1 MKKLTKIMGLSL
13 LVVVLLS
20 LLVPAAPVA
29 AADRAFSTV
38 GTPLTTT
45 FQIGTGTDASFVTVA
60 PNGDIFAVDTEATGT
75 ANIVYKS
82 TTDGRTWTASAL
94 ITGIVGNIVDIA
106 VSPSYA
112 TDSTV
117 VVVTTAGAGT
127 SQVFVS
133 TSGGASFAAL
143 GGAIATNATSIAIA
157 PNYNAGGEIMVGG
170 CDATATAGD
179 ATLGDV
185 YFWGRSG
192 TLNWVTATTGLTEDV
207 LAIAYSPNFAIDL
220 TRIAV
225 SATAASGVRLHTLVS
240 TDTAWETTLTTISVI
255 DAATDDRY
263 AGGILGTTAAAIAFP
278 SDFNASL
285 TTSRT
290 LFVAVTN
297 LASTSNVY
305 RAIVSSASTPVTMAP
320 LALFGI
326 ADQQITSLAYS
337 GTLAA
342 GQLIVGATASTN
354 IMRTYNPT
362 AAAGSIAW
370 VPTSAAPTGTGNT
383 ALALAADFATSS
395 KIYAGTGGAATD
407 ESALSIS
414 MDGGATFFQ
423 AGLIDTPAL
432 IITDVQAASATNIFM
447 VTSDGAGGV
456 EAAWET
462 TDGGATW
469 YRVLAVTSAGTSAIL
484 RLSPAFDTDSTAYF
498 GILGTTTMRI
508 TNNGG
513 DTWSARSAPMNI
525 ADITVASQYNF
536 YVGGTTVQSSA
547 NGGWT
552 YTVRG
557 APAVAVSSLAFDST
571 TGHLLAGLSNGTI
584 ARNVAGITWVPQG
597 AAIGAGATV
606 AIFDVDYA
614 TNNIIYAADTAAAGG
629 VERFNT
635 ATPTVAWAPIDG
647 AAFIIGDIVQTS
659 EGVLYAS
666 GTAAAANG
674 VERSLNPTAAAIPA
688 PFAPDFTNS
697 GTGLT
702 AALGGQFAV
711 TGNVIIAIRG
721 TTALVTYT
729 DTLYNAAVAVNS
741 PEDGAIAGNPAA
753 IIASW
758 TAVTG
763 AIQYQIQWDTRSDFL
778 AAIGTT
784 QNVNAPLTSVRL
796 ANGAVNPPAGAINY
810 YRVRVSLP
818 VEGPWTAI
826 RSFNTQLAAAISTA
840 PVVPAALSS
849 GSTGPGGV
857 DVALQPSFVWGAIG
871 GVTGYEFQLAT
882 DADFTSLVVDAT
894 GADMLGA
901 APAYYYTTG
910 SLDYSTTYFWKVRG
924 ISATSNTDWTAAIPF
939 RTMDEPVVQEPVEVT
954 QAPAITFTMPAAPA
968 ATTFTIPQA
977 EVNEIAPAYIW
988 AIIIIG
994 AVLVIAVI
1002 VLIVRTRRA
1011 V

>member
-1 MKKLTKIMGLSL
+1 MGLSL

-20 LLVPAAPVA
+20 LLVPAAPVS
-29 AADRAFSTV
+29 AADRAWSAV
-38 GTPLTTT
+38 PIPSALTN
-45 FQIGTGTDASFVTVA
+45 QIAAGTDVKFVTVA
-60 PNGDIFAVDTEATGT
+60 PNGDIFAVDTA
-75 ANIVYKS
+75 AAPDVVYKS
-82 TTDGRTWTASAL
+82 TNGGRTWTASAVL
-94 ITGIVGNIVDIA
+94 AATNVVALA

-117 VVVTTAGAGT
+117 
-127 SQVFVS
+127 FVLHAAAAANLVYIS
-133 TSGGASFAAL
+133 SNGGATFAQL
-143 GGAIATNATSIAIA
+143 GGTIGAAAELATSMAVA
-157 PNYNAGGEIMVGG
+157 PTYSAGGEIMVGVVNTG
-170 CDATATAGD
+170 AG
-179 ATLGDV
+179 AFGDV
-185 YFWGRSG
+185 YFWGRNG
-192 TLNWVTATTGLTEDV
+192 VLNWTAAATGLAKDVTAV
-207 LAIAYSPNFAIDL
+207 AYSPSYPIDL
-220 TRIAV
+220 TRIV
-225 SATAASGVRLHTLVS
+225 VGSVAAGTGTTLNTLVAADIS
-240 TDTAWETTLTTISVI
+240 WNLTLTIATTINTTVA
-255 DAATDDRY
+255 DYGALAADITG
-263 AGGILGTTAAAIAFP
+263 ATLAFP
-278 SDFNASL
+278 SDFNASV
-285 TTSRT
+285 TTTRT
-290 LFVAVTN
+290 LFVGIRSALTTTVD
-297 LASTSNVY
+297 NVY
-305 RAIVSSASTPVTMAP
+305 RAIVNSVSAPVAMTPFAVYGT
-320 LALFGI
+320 
-326 ADQQITSLAYS
+326 ADNEATSLAYG

-342 GQLIVGATASTN
+342 GQLFVGAAPAATPAVN
-354 IMRTYNPT
+354 VMRTYNPT
-362 AAAGSIAW
+362 AAAGSITWIPA
-370 VPTSAAPTGTGNT
+370 TAAPTGTGT
-383 ALALAADFATSS
+383 IAVALANDFATSNTV
-395 KIYAGTGGAATD
+395 YAGTSGAAAD
-407 ESALSIS
+407 ESALSVS
-414 MDGGATFFQ
+414 TDGGATFFQ
-423 AGLIDTPAL
+423 AGLIDTVMTQ
-432 IITDVQAASATNIFM
+432 IYDVQAASATEFFM
-447 VTSDGAGGV
+447 TAGDATGAPVGANL
-456 EAAWET
+456 ESLWKT
-462 TDGGATW
+462 TDGGASW
-469 YRVLAVTSAGTSAIL
+469 YRILALATTNDAAIV
-484 RLSPAFDTDSTAYF
+484 RLSPAYATDSTAIF
-498 GILGTTTMRI
+498 ADVAGTAMRI

-513 DTWSARSAPMNI
+513 ATWSTRTSPVALTAI
-525 ADITVASQYNF
+525 AVADQYNF
-536 YVGGTTVQSSA
+536 FVGGATVHSTA
-547 NGGWT
+547 NAGWT
-552 YTVRG
+552 YTSRG
-557 APAVAVSSLAFDST
+557 TPTAAISSLAFDST

-584 ARNVAGITWVPQG
+584 ERNIALTTWTIQG

-614 TNNIIYAADTAAAGG
+614 TNNLLYAADTAAAGG